1 MNLEHLR
8 VKLIATARAHP
19 PADRAPYAF
28 EKRVLARLR
37 ESPAF
42 DVSALWARALW
53 RATAPCVAV
62 SLLLAVWFFIGA
74 SSHAAATESEE
85 FSQHFEQTM
94 LAAVDETGEV
104 W

>member
-8 VKLIATARAHP
+8 VKLIATARANP
-19 PADRAPYAF
+19 PAERVPYAF
-28 EKRVLARLR
+28 EKRVLSRLR

-53 RATAPCVAV
+53 RAAAPCVAL
-62 SLLLAVWFFIGA
+62 SLLLTMWFFIGTR
-74 SSHAAATESEE
+74 SHAATDSEE